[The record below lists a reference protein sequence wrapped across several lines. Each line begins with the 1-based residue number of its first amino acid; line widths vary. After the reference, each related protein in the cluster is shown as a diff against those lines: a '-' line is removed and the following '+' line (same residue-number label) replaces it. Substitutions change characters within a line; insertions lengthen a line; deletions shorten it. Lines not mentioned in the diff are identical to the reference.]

1 MFRKITLDD
10 KIYFERFNY
19 QEYLGSELNFA
30 NIYAWKEVDNL
41 TISTLNNIIFIKGSD
56 FFFPPMT
63 ENSQEFIKGIKWIEE
78 YCKDNNIPFRVNGIT
93 KQMLSYFE
101 CLDFDL
107 VHNEDFDEYL
117 YNAEDLITYS
127 GKKFH
132 SKRNLVNQFQKNF
145 QYEFIPYQESFRDE
159 VCNLIDDW
167 TENKSLTYEKKG
179 ILSILDDLE
188 NVECFCDCLYIDN
201 NLCAFSIGTIHN
213 NSGLVLF
220 EKANTN
226 YIGIYPALVQLF
238 AERHFTGLKIIN
250 RQEDMGID
258 NLQKSKLSYR
268 PIGYEE
274 KYQATYKE
282 DKQLRA
288 LYRTSFDDSEAY
300 INYFFDEKEK
310 TFKYN
315 EVKNVISSSLYYR
328 NSEIELNGK
337 TYSSSIL
344 FALSTHPFY
353 RNHGYMTS
361 LIKNT
366 LNELKHSN
374 SFVYLHADVNNF
386 YEKFGFVKFG
396 ATQTIGK
403 DTGSKTKN
411 IDLLMSIY
419 NEYVKHFD
427 LYTVR
432 DRKFWEDYDREIK
445 IDDGYFSLLNNNQGY
460 LVNDGKE
467 IIEYCDLNNINYS
480 NDYNMIRIINVQNF
494 IDLFGYLPKTNIQII
509 DELIPENNI
518 TLKINEEDVKTITI
532 SEFTKNI
539 LKNLK
544 TLSLE
549 KY

>member
-1 MFRKITLDD
+1 M
-10 KIYFERFNY
+10 
-19 QEYLGSELNFA
+19 
-30 NIYAWKEVDNL
+30 
-41 TISTLNNIIFIKGSD
+41 
-56 FFFPPMT
+56 
-63 ENSQEFIKGIKWIEE
+63 
-78 YCKDNNIPFRVNGIT
+78 
-93 KQMLSYFE
+93 
-101 CLDFDL
+101 
-107 VHNEDFDEYL
+107 
-117 YNAEDLITYS
+117 
-127 GKKFH
+127 
-132 SKRNLVNQFQKNF
+132 
-145 QYEFIPYQESFRDE
+145 
-159 VCNLIDDW
+159 
-167 TENKSLTYEKKG
+167 
-179 ILSILDDLE
+179 
-188 NVECFCDCLYIDN
+188 
-201 NLCAFSIGTIHN
+201 
-213 NSGLVLF
+213 
-220 EKANTN
+220 
-226 YIGIYPALVQLF
+226 
-238 AERHFTGLKIIN
+238 
-250 RQEDMGID
+250 
-258 NLQKSKLSYR
+258 
-268 PIGYEE
+268 
-274 KYQATYKE
+274 
-282 DKQLRA
+282 
-288 LYRTSFDDSEAY
+288 
-300 INYFFDEKEK
+300 
-310 TFKYN
+310 
-315 EVKNVISSSLYYR
+315 
-328 NSEIELNGK
+328 
-337 TYSSSIL
+337 
-344 FALSTHPFY
+344 
-353 RNHGYMTS
+353 
-361 LIKNT
+361 
-366 LNELKHSN
+366 NELKHSN